1 MDGWMW
7 SSDFMDALGWLL
19 VLAWRVRADEAAIG
33 YTIKLALIETDS
45 LEVVGMLT
53 QIGVNRSIYGTMIQ
67 DLKNMLKTYFLG
79 NEGPMGAAIGE

>member
-19 VLAWRVRADEAAIG
+19 VLAWRVRADEA
-33 YTIKLALIETDS
+33 DS